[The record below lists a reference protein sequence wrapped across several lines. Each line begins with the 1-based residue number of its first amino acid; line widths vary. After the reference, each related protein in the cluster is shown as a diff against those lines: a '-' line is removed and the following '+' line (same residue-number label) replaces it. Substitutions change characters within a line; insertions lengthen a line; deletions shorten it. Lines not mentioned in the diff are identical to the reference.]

1 MIRFRNPA
9 SELKTQLRVL
19 KNIHQQKSNSPI
31 TLNDMK
37 YLATQDGMMTSHGY
51 AGDMAIELNKD
62 KETSRDGAFNNV
74 KMYAEIF
81 RQLGIFTPETSTKS
95 YPIVFTFIGHHIAT
109 SNAPEKLVEECFW
122 GMNTPN
128 MLTDKLTY
136 EEHVRFAKCT
146 LRMIIDLGGVIY
158 KHELCMGSMSVNDDS
173 EEEYNN
179 MINRLRSLRGDKKR
193 FKSAFEEFAKSLGMQ
208 PTSVDNCTRIPIK
221 LLKYCGYVED
231 VRDKTLF
238 NKSEKCLKIT
248 QKGIDTYERFS
259 KMKDIRLKDFESCT
273 EKEKESLIR
282 LGIYSMLQRAGY
294 NMEAVLDIMNDDRKV
309 LSKILDGKELL
320 FSPCATLHRD
330 IIEKV
335 PDFKIELQANNACDY
350 DINKKN
356 NSVFLLENKINEIK
370 VDFKGKVD
378 FSRLNEKHDKDF
390 LERVNELKNQNLKI
404 DKMVEIL
411 FEEHREDKKD
421 VFYPLISTLFKVIGF
436 DSEVSRDGDNGS
448 RFDVVIVDEFRSIPI
463 EVKSPTEE
471 DVVNVKAIRQALE
484 NKIVMLSRR
493 KFVTDTNTTSMAVGY
508 ELPNDRADIQNLI
521 LAIKDTFGFKIGVI
535 DFKSLLYI
543 AVKFLVEGYNV
554 DKESIYMLEGLNDAN
569 I

>member
-19 KNIHQQKSNSPI
+19 KNIHNQKSNTPI
-31 TLNDMK
+31 SLNDMK

-81 RQLGIFTPETSTKS
+81 RQLGIFSPETSDKS
-95 YPIVFTFIGHHIAT
+95 YPIIFTFIGHHIAT
-109 SNAPEKLVEECFW
+109 SDAPEKLVEECFW

-128 MLTDKLTY
+128 RLTDKMTY

-146 LRMIIDLGGVIY
+146 LRMIIDLGGTIY
-158 KHELCMGSMSVNDDS
+158 KHELCMGSMSVNDNS
-173 EEEYNN
+173 EEEYSA
-179 MINRLRSLRGDKKR
+179 MIKKLKGLRGDKKR
-193 FKSAFEEFAKSLGMQ
+193 FKNAFEEFAASLGMK

-238 NKSEKCLKIT
+238 NKMEKCLKIT
-248 QKGIDTYERFS
+248 TKGIDTYNRFS
-259 KMKDIRLKDFESCT
+259 KMKDIRLDDFEACS
-273 EKEKESLIR
+273 ENEQISLIR
-282 LGIYSMLQRAGY
+282 LGMYSMLERAGY
-294 NMEAVLDIMNDDRKV
+294 NMEDVFDVMEEDKKV
-309 LSKILDGKELL
+309 LSKILNGKELL
-320 FSPCATLHRD
+320 FSPCATLPRN

-335 PDFKIELQANNACDY
+335 PEFKNELQTDNKQNYQTENNHEL
-350 DINKKN
+350 IF
-356 NSVFLLENKINEIK
+356 SLENKVHEIK

-378 FSRLNEKHDKDF
+378 FSKLNEKHDKEF
-390 LERVNELKNQNLKI
+390 LERVYELNKKSNKVDTI
-404 DKMVEIL
+404 VEIL
-411 FEEHREDKKD
+411 FEEHRNDKKD

-448 RFDVVIVDEFRSIPI
+448 RFDVVIVDRNKSIPI

-484 NKIVMLSRR
+484 NKIVMLSRK
-493 KFVTDTNTTSMAVGY
+493 KFITDNETTSMAVGY
-508 ELPNDRADIQNLI
+508 ELPNNRADIQNLI
-521 LAIKDTFGFKIGVI
+521 YAIKETFGFRIGVI
-535 DFKSLLYI
+535 GFKSLLYI
-543 AVKFLVEGYNV
+543 AVNFLIEEKSV
-554 DKESIYMLEGLNDAN
+554 DKNSIFMLEGLNDAK